1 MTNRPSSADIET
13 EWTRL
18 ANLVPLVRYCLE
30 PRACAVASHEEH
42 AVGYKGAYLAQSHRA
57 AITCA
62 HRALQ
67 RFGPIRLAEHARRL
81 AAVQP

>member
-1 MTNRPSSADIET
+1 MTTTKPTSADIET

-30 PRACAVASHEEH
+30 PRACAVVGHVEH
-42 AVGYKGAYLAQSHRA
+42 AVGYKGAYLAQSHRD

-62 HRALQ
+62 HMALQ
-67 RFGPIRLAEHARRL
+67 RFGLATR
-81 AAVQP
+81 V

>member
-30 PRACAVASHEEH
+30 PRACAAVGHVEH
-42 AVGYKGAYLAQSHRA
+42 AMGYKGDYLAQSHRA

-62 HRALQ
+62 HRALH
-67 RFGPIRLAEHARRL
+67 RFGLVTQA
-81 AAVQP
+81 

>member
-1 MTNRPSSADIET
+1 MTTAPSSADIET

-30 PRACAVASHEEH
+30 PRACAAVGHVEH
-42 AVGYKGAYLAQSHRA
+42 AVGHKGAYLAQPRRA

-67 RFGPIRLAEHARRL
+67 RFGLATRA
-81 AAVQP
+81 